1 MDLRHLEVLGTGGG
15 RQVVSQALPGYDT
28 NCAVLTGTLC
38 VRTDPKRGA
47 APVAVATVQ
56 NEQRESR
63 GKVALRG
70 LFWGALIGG
79 VIGYSTAEERFGGER
94 VFGAV
99 GGALIGAPIGMVVY
113 LLITPL

>member
-1 MDLRHLEVLGTGGG
+1 MELRHLEVLGAGGG
-15 RQVVSQALPGYDT
+15 RQVVPKALPGYET
-28 NCAVLTGTLC
+28 NCAVLTGALC
-38 VRTDPKRGA
+38 VRANTKRGA
-47 APVAVATVQ
+47 APVAAATIQ

-63 GKVALRG
+63 GKIALRG

-79 VIGYSTAEERFGGER
+79 VIGYATAEETFGGER
-94 VFGAV
+94 YFGAV